1 MPRPT
6 LFRVLLQQRHWD
18 DWAVFDTRFQE
29 TARQVGAELGS
40 AAVSSATVPQRTFA
54 RWFSGTWFGSPQRH
68 AVPVL
73 ERMLGFS
80 CAELFL
86 PAPDVLHAS
95 AAVHERPGVDASVRI
110 GERWATSRLFLSL
123 TESAADAWELC
134 GRGSLDGTTVAVQF
148 HPAVRDRS
156 GRLRLH
162 PAEEDVL
169 HGFVRPARRGVVV
182 GVEER
187 GNGESGLYAVDAAAV
202 RRSLAGASGKDGAV
216 VVPGAHELDDLTYG
230 ILWSLVQLDDGLL
243 AHDRA
248 LDEEHRAL
256 EAYLPLERSALS
268 RGALPGLT
276 GAAAGWMGS
285 AFCARYIGRR
295 LERVSAAPVFWT
307 REQTGEESAPWLFF
321 AHKVD
326 YLTEL
331 GARFGGAPDPI
342 VRVFVVPEEQVRRSP
357 RYERLLLF
365 LAVALMER
373 LGITVRV
380 VVDEGFAGVDGFAL
394 VLGERVVVA
403 NWVRT
408 EEVWAARTTTERREL
423 AAYRDTVGEATALD
437 TLKQGEGP
445 AGRLRALAGL
455 LGLEWGWLVGRC
467 RDLGSSGV
475 TGMVVPRSRLITL
488 SALEDTLVFVGALD
502 PAR

>member
-18 DWAVFDTRFQE
+18 DWGVFDTRFQE

-40 AAVSSATVPQRTFA
+40 AAVASATVPQRTFT
-54 RWFSGTWFGSPQRH
+54 RWFSGTWYGSPQRH

-73 ERMLGFS
+73 ERMLGFP
-80 CAELFL
+80 CTMLFR
-86 PAPDVLHAS
+86 PAPDVLHVP
-95 AAVHERPGVDASVRI
+95 AAVHERCGVDASARI
-110 GERWATSRLFLSL
+110 GERWATSRVFLSL
-123 TESAADAWELC
+123 TASAADSWELC
-134 GRGSLDGTTVAVQF
+134 GRGSLDGTTIGVTF
-148 HPAVRDRS
+148 HPAVRDGT
-156 GRLRLH
+156 GRLRLR
-162 PAEEDVL
+162 PADEDVL
-169 HGFVRPARRGVVV
+169 RGFVRPARRGVVV

-187 GNGESGLYAVDAAAV
+187 GDGELGLYAVDAVSA
-202 RRSLAGASGKDGAV
+202 RRTLAGPSGKDGAV

-248 LDEEHRAL
+248 LAEEQRTV

-268 RGALPGLT
+268 RGALPGVT

-295 LERVSAAPVFWT
+295 LEGVSAAPVFWT
-307 REQTGEESAPWLFF
+307 REQTGEECAPWLFF

-326 YLTEL
+326 YLRGL
-331 GARFGGAPDPI
+331 GARYGGI

-357 RYERLLLF
+357 RYERVLLF

-380 VVDEGFAGVDGFAL
+380 VVDREFAGVDGFAL
-394 VLGERVVVA
+394 VPGERVVVA

-408 EEVWAARTTTERREL
+408 DEVWAAWTMTERREL

-437 TLKQGEGP
+437 ILKGGEGP
-445 AGRLRALAGL
+445 VGRLRALAGL

-467 RDLGSSGV
+467 RDLGASGV
-475 TGMVVPRSRLITL
+475 AGMVVPRSRLITL
-488 SALEDTLVFVGALD
+488 AALEDTLDFVGALD